1 MYIKQGANVSDS
13 QGLLGSALAVADSA
27 HAHRGVLGSED
38 IRWQE
43 MILDLYVAHTHTH
56 THTLCIIIYLRQ

>member
-1 MYIKQGANVSDS
+1 MYIKPGANVSDS

-43 MILDLYVAHTHTH
+43 MILDLYVPPPPHTH
-56 THTLCIIIYLRQ
+56 THTLCA